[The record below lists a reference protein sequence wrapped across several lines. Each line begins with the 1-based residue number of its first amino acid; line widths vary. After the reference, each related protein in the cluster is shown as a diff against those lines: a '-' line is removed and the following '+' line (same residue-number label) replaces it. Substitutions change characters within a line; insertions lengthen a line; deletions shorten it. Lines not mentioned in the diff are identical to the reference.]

1 VTSPEPQLVRLL
13 RSLVEADIEFV
24 LIGGVAAVLRGSEI
38 LTRDIDVVHTTTDE
52 NLARLAQV
60 LTDLDARLRGAEE
73 VDVTIDVPFLRSAER
88 FTFATSLGPLDL
100 LVAPDG
106 TDGYA
111 DLVRTADEVAIGDV
125 RVLVASIDDL
135 IRMKEAAGRPKDR
148 YALELL
154 EVLREDRDR

>member
-1 VTSPEPQLVRLL
+1 MTPPEPQLVRLL

-24 LIGGVAAVLRGSEI
+24 LIGGVAAVLRGSDI
-38 LTRDIDVVHTTTDE
+38 LTRDIDVVHTTTEE

-60 LTDLDARLRGAEE
+60 LTNLGARLRGTEE
-73 VDVTIDVPFLRSAER
+73 ADVTIDVPFLRSAER
-88 FTFATSLGPLDL
+88 FTFVTSFGPLDL